1 MEGLA
6 GDRRVRVLIV
16 DDHDLFRT
24 GLRTLLEEEGFEVAA
39 AASGAAALR
48 RLTAFVPD
56 VILMDVSMPGMSGI
70 ESTPLVL
77 ERAPHAGVIMLTIA
91 GDDACVLEAIRAGAS
106 GYLLKDAQ
114 LSEIAAA
121 IRAVAAGLGA
131 VAPSV
136 AGVLL
141 RSVYS
146 GRPQASERPDT
157 AGLRLSL
164 REHDVLALLTR
175 GCDNGEIARRLFV
188 SPSTVKHHV
197 SNLLLKI
204 GADNRVQAAT
214 YAVRS
219 GLYDGSSD

>member
-6 GDRRVRVLIV
+6 GNRRVRVLVV

-24 GLRTLLEEEGFEVAA
+24 GLRMLLEEEGFEVAA
-39 AASGAAALR
+39 AASAAAALR
-48 RLTAFVPD
+48 RLPSFTPD
-56 VILMDVSMPGMSGI
+56 VIVMDVSMPGMSGI
-70 ESTPLVL
+70 EALPLVL
-77 ERAPHAGVIMLTIA
+77 ERAPDAGVIMLTID
-91 GDDACVLEAIRAGAS
+91 GDDSRVLEAVRAGAS

-131 VAPSV
+131 VAPGV
-136 AGVLL
+136 AGALL
-141 RSVYS
+141 RSIYS
-146 GRPQASERPDT
+146 DRPQASERPHT
-157 AGLRLSL
+157 AAPTLSL

-214 YAVRS
+214 YAVRT
-219 GLYDGSSD
+219 GLYDGSGD

>member
-6 GDRRVRVLIV
+6 GNRCVRVLVV
-16 DDHDLFRT
+16 DDHDLFRL

-39 AASGAAALR
+39 AASAAAALR
-48 RLTAFVPD
+48 RLPSFAPD
-56 VILMDVSMPGMSGI
+56 VIVMDVSMPGMSGV
-70 ESTPLVL
+70 EATPLVL
-77 ERAPHAGVIMLTIA
+77 EMAPDAGVIMLTI
-91 GDDACVLEAIRAGAS
+91 DSEDARVLEAVRAGAS

-131 VAPSV
+131 VAPGV

-141 RSVYS
+141 RSIRS
-146 GRPQASERPDT
+146 NRPQVTPQDAAALT
-157 AGLRLSL
+157 LSL

-204 GADNRVQAAT
+204 GAGNRVQAAT
-214 YAVRS
+214 YAVRT
-219 GLYDGSSD
+219 GLYDGSAD